1 MHTTSETSSKDGN
14 KAEAAQK
21 VDNLPQST
29 NQISGIKKNFTS
41 PNMLEFGQ
49 KKKIKSTPLH
59 ARLESDP
66 SANESEELFS
76 DGNKLS
82 IATSYVQRQT

>member
-1 MHTTSETSSKDGN
+1 
-14 KAEAAQK
+14 
-21 VDNLPQST
+21 
-29 NQISGIKKNFTS
+29 
-41 PNMLEFGQ
+41 MLEFGQ

-59 ARLESDP
+59 AHLQSDP